1 MYFLFIWFARTQY
14 FCHQAF
20 YAINW
25 FFTISLFCILCGVRY
40 APTHASWTKCWRF
53 ITNNNQSL
61 ASYFFATQ
69 IYSFYMQNI
78 LHKSSWCE
86 KDWNARMTISIHFL
100 QATLI
105 SITNW
110 MSIEI
115 RYVSLDLIG
124 VDLWALQWSILKYI
138 KRLYIITFFLKN
150 RIAFLSWKCWLPNGR
165 EYDITFDNSWMF
177 LIQRFYSSS
186 ND

>member
-1 MYFLFIWFARTQY
+1 M
-14 FCHQAF
+14 
-20 YAINW
+20 
-25 FFTISLFCILCGVRY
+25 ISEQFD
-40 APTHASWTKCWRF
+40 
-53 ITNNNQSL
+53 NQSL

-105 SITNW
+105 LITNW

-138 KRLYIITFFLKN
+138 KWLYIITFFFWKIESHL
-150 RIAFLSWKCWLPNGR
+150 FLENVGYLM
-165 EYDITFDNSWMF
+165 EENSWML

>member
-1 MYFLFIWFARTQY
+1 
-14 FCHQAF
+14 
-20 YAINW
+20 
-25 FFTISLFCILCGVRY
+25 
-40 APTHASWTKCWRF
+40 
-53 ITNNNQSL
+53 
-61 ASYFFATQ
+61 
-69 IYSFYMQNI
+69 MQNI

-124 VDLWALQWSILKYI
+124 VDLWALQWSIPKYI
-138 KRLYIITFFLKN
+138 KRLYITTFFWKMILHLFLEN
-150 RIAFLSWKCWLPNGR
+150 FGYLMEESITLHLTCIVIIRIFMKVIKTAFLFFIKLLEISFFANCFP
-165 EYDITFDNSWMF
+165 
-177 LIQRFYSSS
+177 
-186 ND
+186 

>member
-1 MYFLFIWFARTQY
+1 MRCKICPNSCIVNKML
-14 FCHQAF
+14 
-20 YAINW
+20 
-25 FFTISLFCILCGVRY
+25 TIYYEIRHSLCNRVIRLY
-40 APTHASWTKCWRF
+40 THVNSEQF
-53 ITNNNQSL
+53 DNQSL

-105 SITNW
+105 LITNW

-138 KRLYIITFFLKN
+138 KRLYIITFVFEK
-150 RIAFLSWKCWLPNGR
+150 
-165 EYDITFDNSWMF
+165 
-177 LIQRFYSSS
+177 
-186 ND
+186 